1 MTLDKIDESN
11 GDERIII
18 FKLKQSFGMPLL

>member
-11 GDERIII
+11 GDEQIII
-18 FKLKQSFGMPLL
+18 FKPKKSFGMHLL